1 MSSEFSVVLE
11 SMRRDR
17 DRLTVVVPDDWLQGR
32 SVFGGMQMALAMRA
46 MRETM
51 PDEARVLPLRTAQ
64 VTFVA
69 PLPGREA
76 IAARAET
83 LRVGRSTSH
92 ARCDLMHGTNVA
104 CSVTAVFGQPRPS
117 QFVREI
123 PRPDVPA
130 APEELADAF
139 QDARVAPAFVQHLQ
153 MRWARGGPPGS
164 GQSDP
169 RTSIYVRLRD
179 TRCEP
184 EDALVALA
192 DSIPTPVLS
201 MLRKPAP
208 ASSLTWMLEVV
219 RDPVHL
225 DVHGW
230 AFIDT
235 EVRAGTDGYL
245 SQTSLLYGADGHA
258 YAVSHQTVGVFA

>member
-11 SMRRDR
+11 SMRRDG
-17 DRLTVVVPDDWLQGR
+17 DRLAVVVPDDWLQGR

-46 MRETM
+46 MRATM
-51 PDEARVLPLRTAQ
+51 PGEARGLPLRTAL

-69 PLPGREA
+69 PLPGCQA
-76 IAARAET
+76 ITARAEM
-83 LRVGRSTSH
+83 LRVGRSTAH
-92 ARCDLMHGTNVA
+92 ARCDLMHDADVA

-123 PRPDVPA
+123 PRPEVPA
-130 APEELADAF
+130 GPEELIDTVL
-139 QDARVAPAFVQHLQ
+139 DARVAPAFVQHLQ
-153 MRWARGGPPGS
+153 MRWAQGGPPGS
-164 GQSDP
+164 GQPEP

-179 TRCEP
+179 RRCDP

-201 MLRKPAP
+201 MLRKRAP

-225 DVHGW
+225 DVHDW
-230 AFIDT
+230 VFIDT
-235 EVRAGTDGYL
+235 DVRAGTDGYL